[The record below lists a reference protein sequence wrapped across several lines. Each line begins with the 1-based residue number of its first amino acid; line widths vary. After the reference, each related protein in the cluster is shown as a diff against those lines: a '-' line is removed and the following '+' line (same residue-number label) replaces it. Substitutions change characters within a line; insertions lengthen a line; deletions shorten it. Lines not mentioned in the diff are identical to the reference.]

1 MNHYLGKNPN
11 ANPIFKMKYSI
22 SLLYFFLSI
31 VFVSI
36 FLHACSTDLGSIN
49 DNAIEPTET
58 IKIAV
63 LVPFGAKEKKLS
75 HIGKSLRDAALL
87 AKQDLGSLNLQI
99 IIYDTKGRV
108 DSGLDSA
115 YSAINGGAHLIVG
128 PFLPDVVKAISTVTK
143 SEGIK
148 IVSFASDLELAGNN
162 TFIIGDTPVNRTQK
176 LVKYAVEKEKY
187 RFGIISSI
195 ESSNSE
201 LEKSI
206 RSMIKRSGGIETFN
220 IHYSGNMNSLSDI
233 AEEVR
238 EIAVSTPID
247 AIIIPGDPNRQI
259 PLLAAELS
267 DITNSTGN
275 GQIQIIGLS
284 RWDLATSLLSEPS
297 LQGSWLAIP
306 DTRFRKIYEE
316 KFIKKFG
323 YRPHL
328 LSSLAYD
335 AIAAMG
341 VLVRKR
347 DVHGTYYPFSTS
359 EILNTNGF
367 IGIDGIFRFKSNR
380 TVEKALAVM
389 EIRNGQPNI
398 LKPALNKFD

>member
-1 MNHYLGKNPN
+1 
-11 ANPIFKMKYSI
+11 MKYSI
-22 SLLYFFLSI
+22 SLSYFFLSI

-75 HIGKSLRDAALL
+75 YIGKSLRDAALL
-87 AKQDLGSLNLQI
+87 AEQDLGSLNLQI

-128 PFLPDVVKAISTVTK
+128 PFLPDVVKAISTITK

-148 IVSFASDLELAGNN
+148 IVSFASDLQLAGNN

-176 LVKYAVEKEKY
+176 LVKYALEKEKY

-195 ESSNSE
+195 ESRNTE
-201 LEKSI
+201 LEKAI
-206 RSMIKRSGGIETFN
+206 RSTIKRNGGIETFN
-220 IHYSGNMNSLSDI
+220 VHYSGNINSLSDI

-238 EIAVSTPID
+238 ERAVSIPID
-247 AIIIPGDPNRQI
+247 AIIIPGGPNREI

-267 DITNSTGN
+267 DITNSTGD

-284 RWDLATSLLSEPS
+284 RWDLAT
-297 LQGSWLAIP
+297 
-306 DTRFRKIYEE
+306 
-316 KFIKKFG
+316 
-323 YRPHL
+323 
-328 LSSLAYD
+328 
-335 AIAAMG
+335 
-341 VLVRKR
+341 
-347 DVHGTYYPFSTS
+347 
-359 EILNTNGF
+359 
-367 IGIDGIFRFKSNR
+367 
-380 TVEKALAVM
+380 
-389 EIRNGQPNI
+389 
-398 LKPALNKFD
+398 